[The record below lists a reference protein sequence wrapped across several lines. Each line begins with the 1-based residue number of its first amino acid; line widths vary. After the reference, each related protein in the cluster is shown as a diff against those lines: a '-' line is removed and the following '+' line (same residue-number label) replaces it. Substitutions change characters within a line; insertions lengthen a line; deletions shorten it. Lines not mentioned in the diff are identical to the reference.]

1 VGLASYIARRAIY
14 SAVLLIFVLTLNFAI
29 FAAMPGD
36 PVAILAS
43 TLRLKPEQVTEL
55 MGRFGLDEPLWNRYV
70 KYIQAMLTFQFG
82 YSYFYMTPVSKL
94 ILERLPNTILLMG
107 ISTIFAI
114 MAGTLLG
121 AIAAYKRGKKTDTS
135 IVVGSLLT
143 YALPTFWMGMVF
155 LLVFAYYLP
164 WFPLA
169 GTMSRPPPEGFLPMV
184 MDVLWHL
191 FLPGLTLFLFFY
203 GGFALL
209 SRSSTLEVLTEDYI
223 TTARAKGLSERT
235 VLFKHAL
242 RNALLP
248 ITTQAAIYLGLVV
261 QGAIITEAVF
271 TWSGLGHLTWQA
283 IQFKDYPV
291 LQAVFYVFALSM
303 IVANFMAD
311 ILYGFLDPRIRYE

>member
-1 VGLASYIARRAIY
+1 MGLASYIARRAIY